1 VTSTATAAQ
10 FTRRRFRLASGLIL
24 FAYLA
29 SHLANHA
36 AGLIS
41 LDAAE
46 ATRLAYL
53 AFWRS
58 LPATVALYA
67 AFAVHIGLAFVALYE
82 RHTLRMP
89 LAELVRL
96 ALGFGIP
103 FLLVAHFTGTR
114 LAYELYGRDDPYARV
129 VWALWT
135 GDRGLQQLAL
145 ITIAW
150 AHGCLGLHFLWRY
163 RAFYRDWFH
172 VIFAAAVLV
181 PALGF
186 LGFHAMAAEIEA
198 RNAAVFSTLG
208 QGQLAVLDDVRYG
221 LLVLFG
227 VLLGGVLAARA
238 VRAWHERRRG
248 LTITLRYPGGVVQVP
263 RGWSVL
269 EASRAHGIPH
279 LSLCGGRARC
289 STCRVRVEGPAASL
303 PPPSADEARTLARVS
318 AGADVR
324 LACQLR
330 PSGDIAVTPLLR
342 PAQRHAA
349 EFSIERDLVILFI
362 DLRRWTGLAEQQ
374 LLHDL
379 VYVQEAFFEAV
390 GDAVRA
396 AGGVPNQFIGDS
408 VMAIFGADT
417 DSSQAARQALAA
429 ARGID
434 ERMRALNE
442 RLAGEF
448 GHRLGFGIGIHAGP
462 AALGEVGYRDT
473 RTFSAVGDTVNTASR
488 LQELTKHYG
497 VPLVISERLAAA
509 AGLDV
514 SRFEAKSLAIRGR
527 ANPLTV
533 YALTSIAEWDAK
545 RGA

>member
-1 VTSTATAAQ
+1 MTSTATAAQ
-10 FTRRRFRLASGLIL
+10 FTRRRLRLASGLIL

-29 SHLANHA
+29 SHLGNHA

-46 ATRLAYL
+46 AARLAYV

-58 LPATVALYA
+58 APATAALYA
-67 AFAVHIGLAFVALYE
+67 AFAVHIGLAFMALYE

-89 LAELVRL
+89 RAELLRL
-96 ALGFGIP
+96 VLGFSIP
-103 FLLVAHFTGTR
+103 FLLVGHFTGTR
-114 LAYELYGRDDPYARV
+114 VAYELYGRDDPYARV
-129 VWALWT
+129 VWALWSS
-135 GDRGLQQLAL
+135 DRGLQQLVL

-163 RAFYRDWFH
+163 RAFYRSWSH
-172 VIFAAAVLV
+172 VFFAAAVLV
-181 PALGF
+181 PALGL

-198 RNAAVFSTLG
+198 RNAAVFSTLSES
-208 QGQLAVLDDVRYG
+208 QTAVLDAVRHS

-227 VLLGGVLAARA
+227 VLLAGVLAARS

-248 LTITLRYPGGVVQVP
+248 LTIALRYPGGVVHVP

-269 EASRAHGIPH
+269 EASRANGIAH

-289 STCRVRVEGPAASL
+289 STCRVLVEGPAASL
-303 PPPSADEARTLARVS
+303 PPPNADEARTLARVG
-318 AGADVR
+318 AEADVR

-330 PSGDIAVTPLLR
+330 PAGDIAVTPLLR
-342 PAQRHAA
+342 PAQARSSD
-349 EFSIERDLVILFI
+349 FGVERDLAILFI
-362 DLRRWTGLAEQQ
+362 DLRRWTGLAEHQ
-374 LLHDL
+374 LPHDL
-379 VYVQEAFFEAV
+379 VYVQGLFFEAV
-390 GDAVRA
+390 GDAVRE

-408 VMAIFGADT
+408 VMAIFGADSE
-417 DSSQAARQALAA
+417 SSQAARQALAA
-429 ARGID
+429 ARGIE

-442 RLAGEF
+442 RLAREF
-448 GHRLGFGIGIHAGP
+448 GHRMGFGIGIHAGP

-473 RTFSAVGDTVNTASR
+473 LTLSAVGDTVNTASR

-497 VPLVISERLAAA
+497 VPLVISERVALA

-514 SRFEAKSLAIRGR
+514 SRFEAKKLAIRGR
-527 ANPLTV
+527 ASPLTV
-533 YALTSIAEWDAK
+533 YALGSIAES
-545 RGA
+545 GA